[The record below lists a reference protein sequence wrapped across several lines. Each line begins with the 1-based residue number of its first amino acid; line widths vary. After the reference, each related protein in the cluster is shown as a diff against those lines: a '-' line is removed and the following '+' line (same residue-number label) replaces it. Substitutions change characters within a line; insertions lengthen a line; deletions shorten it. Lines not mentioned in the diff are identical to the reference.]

1 MSTLKNLY
9 EKMIMAMNVEK
20 LQIPLTAVKIYKNDV
35 EIPKEVKNT
44 FVNDITLTS
53 CQAYKQGYLGDAVLL
68 TAENIGCIAA
78 AISFGLVDQ
87 NQDRPFEGS
96 RVYTDV
102 MKSHAENPDEFI
114 PPTPKE
120 FTEGIVYACM
130 DSGRLDFALFGKN
143 DVGRFEKVETAKK
156 AVAEMMAIQPATTQ
170 GVFFFNTDFDA
181 IDIIPDVVILNVR
194 PVELTRIIQ
203 AYQFLTGERV
213 TANIGPVRAV
223 NSDLIVRPYLTQEI
237 NITPYCIGAR
247 LLAVLD
253 PNKLGIAFPW
263 KKFEIMVEGM
273 VKSQTGYPFEKYPGA
288 NPYSYE

>member
-1 MSTLKNLY
+1 MTTVQQLY
-9 EKMIMAMNVEK
+9 QKMITAMNVDR
-20 LQIPLTAVKIYKNDV
+20 LVIPLTAVKIYKNDDV
-35 EIPKEVKNT
+35 IPQEVLDT
-44 FVNDITLTS
+44 FTNDVTLTS
-53 CQAYKQGYLGDAVLL
+53 CQAHKQAYLGDSVLL
-68 TAENIGCIAA
+68 TIENIGCIAA

-87 NQDRPFEGS
+87 NYDKHLGDRA
-96 RVYTDV
+96 YTDV
-102 MKSHAENPDEFI
+102 MKSNAENKDEFI
-114 PPTPKE
+114 PPSPKD
-120 FTEGIVYACM
+120 FTDGLVYACM
-130 DSGRLDFALFGKN
+130 DAGKQQYALFGKD
-143 DVGRFEKVETAKK
+143 DVGRFKKVETAKK
-156 AVAEMMAIQPATTQ
+156 AVSEMMAIQPATTK
-170 GVFFFNTDFDA
+170 GVFFYNTEFDT

-263 KKFEIMVEGM
+263 EKFKIMVEGM
-273 VKSQTGYPFEKYPGA
+273 EQSQTGYPFEKYPGA
-288 NPYSYE
+288 DPYKYE